1 MKSVTSLTF
10 AAVLATSAMTVG
22 SAFAAPAAKT
32 AKASMSNAD
41 YRARHAQALDLALRG
56 NTKSAVTMLNKLA
69 DDPKISQAEKDRVNL
84 SIGRINYQDGFDD
97 AALEAYL
104 KISKGSPSW
113 LEALEERAWVEMR
126 LGKPEKTIATLKT
139 VLLPVFKDQIH
150 SESYFTMALAQLR
163 VCDYRT
169 MYKTVDKFKKTYR
182 PKIASW
188 EMSNDLQSKSFLQEV
203 SDTIQ
208 KVNLVEAEAIQHLHL
223 SESGKR
229 QGGSV
234 PTIARTVDE
243 LSFPET
249 DGDEV
254 WVGELDAT
262 QVRTKGCPTSDSF
275 SPNKKMLTQTDAK
288 GTL

>member
-1 MKSVTSLTF
+1 MKAVSLLTF
-10 AAVLATSAMTVG
+10 AAVLATSAL
-22 SAFAAPAAKT
+22 AATPVLAVAAKSV
-32 AKASMSNAD
+32 KATPVSSAD
-41 YRARHAQALDLALRG
+41 FRARHAQALDLALRG
-56 NTKSAVTMLNKLA
+56 NTKTAVTMLNKLA
-69 DDPKISQAEKDRVNL
+69 DDPKVSQSEKDRVNL

-97 AALEAYL
+97 AALDAYL

-113 LEALEERAWVEMR
+113 IEALEERAWVEMR
-126 LGKPEKTIATLKT
+126 MGKPEKTIATLKT

-169 MYKTVDKFKKTYR
+169 MYKTIDKFKKAYR
-182 PKIASW
+182 PKLATWEAS
-188 EMSNDLQSKSFLQEV
+188 SDLQSKAYLQEAG
-203 SDTIQ
+203 DTIQ

-229 QGGSV
+229 LGGSV
-234 PTIARTVDE
+234 PTIVRTTDE

-254 WVGELDAT
+254 WVGELDST

-275 SPNKKMLTQTDAK
+275 APTKMLTQTNSK